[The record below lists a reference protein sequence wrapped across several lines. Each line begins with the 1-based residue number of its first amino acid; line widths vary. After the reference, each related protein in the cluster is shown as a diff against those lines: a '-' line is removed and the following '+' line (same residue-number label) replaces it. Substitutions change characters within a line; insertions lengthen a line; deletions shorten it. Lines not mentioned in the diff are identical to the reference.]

1 MKFIVNRLRI
11 QDRSNNLSPVIRVF
25 ITWLPYV
32 FLYIEPV
39 LNHMESNFAHF
50 ITKNSTLN
58 NNKFNYFCKEFNI
71 VAQLKK
77 VMLFYLSELKIC

>member
-1 MKFIVNRLRI
+1 
-11 QDRSNNLSPVIRVF
+11 
-25 ITWLPYV
+25 
-32 FLYIEPV
+32 
-39 LNHMESNFAHF
+39 MESNFGHF

-58 NNKFNYFCKEFNI
+58 NNKFNYFCKESNI

>member
-1 MKFIVNRLRI
+1 
-11 QDRSNNLSPVIRVF
+11 
-25 ITWLPYV
+25 
-32 FLYIEPV
+32 
-39 LNHMESNFAHF
+39 MESNFAHF